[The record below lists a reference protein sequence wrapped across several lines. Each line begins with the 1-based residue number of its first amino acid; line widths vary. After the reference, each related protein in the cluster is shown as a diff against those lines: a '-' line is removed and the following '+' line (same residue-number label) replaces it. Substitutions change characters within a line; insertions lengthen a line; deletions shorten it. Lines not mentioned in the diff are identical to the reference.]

1 MGRLRCSLVLAAI
14 LATGACKDSE
24 KIAGSDPTVPTAP
37 RTTAT
42 TATTEAA
49 DPFATPATID
59 APYVERVLVELN
71 RVYGD
76 TARKI
81 VETHRYERSD
91 IDPLGA
97 IFNPP
102 LLEIQVTEFRNVL
115 DLDPKMFKNPMG
127 YRRMTV
133 LEVITAKPDCIFAKV
148 DIDVS
153 AVLVS
158 PPPNKAKYVTL
169 DPKPVGADP
178 AAINP
183 TPWSMA
189 GESSAR
195 DDPCAA

>member
-1 MGRLRCSLVLAAI
+1 MGRLRASLIVALVLAG
-14 LATGACKDSE
+14 GACKNSG
-24 KIAGSDPTVPTAP
+24 KVAGSDPTVPTSP
-37 RTTAT
+37 HTTAT
-42 TATTEAA
+42 ASTTKPA

-71 RVYGD
+71 KVYGD

-102 LLEIQVTEFRNVL
+102 LLQLQVDEFSKIL

-133 LEVITAKPDCIFAKV
+133 LEVITARPDCIFAKV
-148 DIDVS
+148 TIDVS
-153 AVLVS
+153 DVLVS
-158 PPPNKAKYVTL
+158 PPPTKAKYVTL
-169 DPKPVGADP
+169 DPKPAAADP
-178 AAINP
+178 AGINP

-189 GESSAR
+189 GESTAR
-195 DDPCAA
+195 DDSCAD